1 MTCFGFKLEL
11 VKHVPSYAQVLV
23 GAKNTMF
30 CRFWRRDRL
39 PPAMLVILGYYWNLI
54 VQHLSVFISSSSMHL
69 CVEKW
74 SHLQIDFF
82 VACQHLCHAGMG
94 STRSE
99 ALWSSW
105 QFGRWQCTVV
115 PLIVLKDETNMKKT
129 TFNHKKQQ
137 ERIQLQGFRR
147 FRDGW
152 RSSDW
157 DCEAVILLATLACF
171 AALLFL
177 PELVASGLLAYSFGL
192 RHAVDVDHIDTW
204 QSVQCPKNL
213 LDAYDCA
220 RFFEGLQRFEMSTSK
235 KKTNSFL
242 KRKSR

>member
-1 MTCFGFKLEL
+1 MICFGFKLEL

-115 PLIVLKDETNMKKT
+115 PLIVLKDEKQIW
-129 TFNHKKQQ
+129 KKQLSITRNNRN
-137 ERIQLQGFRR
+137 ESSCKGLGGLGMDGDPRIEIVRQWFYWRHWLVSLHCCSCQSWSLPGF
-147 FRDGW
+147 
-152 RSSDW
+152 
-157 DCEAVILLATLACF
+157 
-171 AALLFL
+171 
-177 PELVASGLLAYSFGL
+177 
-192 RHAVDVDHIDTW
+192 
-204 QSVQCPKNL
+204 
-213 LDAYDCA
+213 
-220 RFFEGLQRFEMSTSK
+220 
-235 KKTNSFL
+235 
-242 KRKSR
+242 

>member
-1 MTCFGFKLEL
+1 MNSCKNRKVNRWYVLGLNLNWSNTSRPMPKFWLGQKTPCF
-11 VKHVPSYAQVLV
+11 AVLKTWPPTACHACDLGV
-23 GAKNTMF
+23 LLKSDCPTPQCFHFIQFHASL
-30 CRFWRRDRL
+30 CRE
-39 PPAMLVILGYYWNLI
+39 ME
-54 VQHLSVFISSSSMHL
+54 SSSN
-69 CVEKW
+69 W
-74 SHLQIDFF
+74 FF
-82 VACQHLCHAGMG
+82 CCMSTPMPCRDGQHQKRSSLIIVAIRPMAVHC
-94 STRSE
+94 STVDCFKR
-99 ALWSSW
+99 
-105 QFGRWQCTVV
+105 R
-115 PLIVLKDETNMKKT
+115 KTNMKKT
-129 TFNHKKQQ
+129 IFNHKKQQ

-220 RFFEGLQRFEMSTSK
+220 RFFEGLQRFEMSTS
-235 KKTNSFL
+235 
-242 KRKSR
+242 